1 MQLGKGNNLVP
12 RRMIPFPDDGRFI
25 RMFFQVPIQTV
36 GTDIELTIGKPF
48 DFKIVFVKAGIF
60 DLGKGLD
67 PVQTLRLFC
76 PKFIWLFY
84 RILITFKVLVFERT
98 CCFFKFFGYWIDL
111 LHRSLP

>member
-12 RRMIPFPDDGRFI
+12 RRMIPFLDDRRFI

-36 GTDIELTIGKPF
+36 GTDIELTISKPF
-48 DFKIVFVKAGIF
+48 DFKIVFIKTGIF

-84 RILITFKVLVFERT
+84 RILITF
-98 CCFFKFFGYWIDL
+98 DL
-111 LHRSLP
+111 LELKRTTGFFHLLGLRAYVLFF